1 MAIEVLVPDEPSTI
15 GKKLTK
21 VTPLVAN
28 TYKFSNDGDCLLF
41 VKAGAAESKVK
52 VVVQQKV
59 DGISVVSREVVV
71 KEGLFCLGRFEMS
84 KYNNE
89 EGQVE
94 FTVTVATE
102 LEVFVVKES

>member
-1 MAIEVLVPDEPSTI
+1 MAAEVKVPDNPATT

-21 VTPLVAN
+21 ITPVVGNPILFA
-28 TYKFSNDGDCLLF
+28 NDGDTLLF

-52 VVVQQKV
+52 VTVTQKV
-59 DGISVVSREVVV
+59 DGIAVVAREVAC
-71 KEGLFCLGRFEMS
+71 KEGMFCLGRFEPS

-94 FTVTVATE
+94 VSFTVATE
-102 LEVFVVKES
+102 IEAFIVKSS

>member
-1 MAIEVLVPDEPSTI
+1 MAVEVLVPDEPATT

-21 VTPLVAN
+21 IAPSAAN
-28 TYKFSNDGDCLLF
+28 TYKFANDGDVLLF

-52 VVVQQKV
+52 VTVQSKV
-59 DGISVVSREVVV
+59 DGIGVVAREVVV
-71 KEGLFCLGRFEMS
+71 KEGLFCLGRFEPS

-94 FTVTVATE
+94 FVITVATE
-102 LEVFVVKES
+102 LEVYVVKES